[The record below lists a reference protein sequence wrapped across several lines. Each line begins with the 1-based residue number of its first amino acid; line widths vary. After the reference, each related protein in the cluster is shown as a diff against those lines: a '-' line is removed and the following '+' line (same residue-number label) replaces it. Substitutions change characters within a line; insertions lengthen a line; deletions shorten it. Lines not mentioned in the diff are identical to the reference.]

1 MGMAWQIARDV
12 DDLWGEHGD
21 GMTPS
26 NVLNKKKSLP
36 LVHTLENSDV
46 STKRAL
52 GAIYMKRVL
61 EADDVKKM
69 IEILD
74 STDARQ
80 TSQAKAQELVEQALA
95 GVSGVSQEG
104 KNSLASLGQWA
115 AEGGR

>member
-1 MGMAWQIARDV
+1 M
-12 DDLWGEHGD
+12 
-21 GMTPS
+21 
-26 NVLNKKKSLP
+26 
-36 LVHTLENSDV
+36 HTLENSDV